1 MAFVSFGQVP
11 NHAPIAIRATNPV
24 PPARP
29 RFPFH
34 RLGKWLTGMAA
45 MVLIGERVAAALD
58 SAALGVAGAGLAFV
72 FAVAL
77 GSVTR
82 PAPRGRYR

>member
-1 MAFVSFGQVP
+1 MAFLSFEQVP
-11 NHAPIAIRATNPV
+11 HPAPMAIRAVAV
-24 PPARP
+24 PSARP
-29 RFPFH
+29 PFPFH
-34 RLGKWLTGMAA
+34 RLGKWLAGMV
-45 MVLIGERVAAALD
+45 MMGLIGERVAAALD

-82 PAPRGRYR
+82 PARR